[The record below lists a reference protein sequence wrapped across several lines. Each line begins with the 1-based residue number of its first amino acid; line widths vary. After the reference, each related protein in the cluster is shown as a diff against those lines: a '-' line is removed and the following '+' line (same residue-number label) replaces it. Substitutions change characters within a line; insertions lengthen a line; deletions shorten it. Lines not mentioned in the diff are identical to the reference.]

1 MKSRA
6 GISEPGATTAVVELR
21 RLGGGQGKT
30 VSKAS
35 EYRKLAAECLQ
46 IANNISVN
54 GERARLME
62 MAQKWLELAQKAEA
76 EEQPGAR

>member
-1 MKSRA
+1 MAVVVERRQLGRA
-6 GISEPGATTAVVELR
+6 GDS
-21 RLGGGQGKT
+21 

-35 EYRKLAAECLQ
+35 EYRRLAAECLQ
-46 IANNISVN
+46 IANTMSLN

-76 EEQPGAR
+76 EEQPDQV

>member
-1 MKSRA
+1 VH
-6 GISEPGATTAVVELR
+6 AVVEP
-21 RLGGGQGKT
+21 RLGGGHP

-46 IANNISVN
+46 IANNMSLN
-54 GERARLME
+54 AERARLME

-76 EEQPGAR
+76 DADDHPDDL